1 MTRADDAGAEEDVEV
16 FRAAIGPLAGRATRA
31 MDFPGTEMLGSVERD
46 RDPPIEALERG
57 ENTFGV
63 NRLVKHRIERGR
75 WGAVQ
80 HFTDMVAG
88 RDGTDPEQGL
98 AV

>member
-1 MTRADDAGAEEDVEV
+1 MTRCDDAGAEEGVEV

-31 MDFPGTEMLGSVERD
+31 MDFPGTEVLGSVERD
-46 RDPPIEALERG
+46 RDPPIKALERG
-57 ENTFGV
+57 EDTAGIDH
-63 NRLVKHRIERGR
+63 LVKYRIKRGR
-75 WGAVQ
+75 WSAIQ
-80 HFTDMVAG
+80 HFADMVVG